1 MMATEL
7 IHIGFGHLVAMNRV
21 VAVVAPDSAPLKRVM
36 KEARDHGTL
45 IDATSGRRTKSL
57 LYLDNG
63 MVLAA
68 ALGPETIAGRL
79 GSWRQGRTPLDGSGE
94 ESADMVESAASSDR
108 REAKYA

>member
-1 MMATEL
+1 MATEL

-21 VAVVAPDSAPLKRVM
+21 VAIVAPESAPLKRVM
-36 KEARDHGTL
+36 KEARDQGTL

-68 ALGPETIAGRL
+68 ALSPETIAGRF
-79 GSWRQGRTPLDGSGE
+79 GGWRQGRIPPDGSDDE
-94 ESADMVESAASSDR
+94 PAAVIERAAPSGR
-108 REAKYA
+108 REATYA

>member
-21 VAVVAPDSAPLKRVM
+21 VAIVAPESAPLKRVM
-36 KEARDHGTL
+36 KDARDQGTL

-79 GSWRQGRTPLDGSGE
+79 GGRHGRALADGSDDE
-94 ESADMVESAASSDR
+94 PADLVGSAAPSR
-108 REAKYA
+108 RRGAEYA

>member
-1 MMATEL
+1 MVTEL

-21 VAVVAPDSAPLKRVM
+21 VAIVAPESAPLKRVM
-36 KEARDHGTL
+36 KEARDQGTL

-79 GSWRQGRTPLDGSGE
+79 GGGRQGRIPQDGSGDE
-94 ESADMVESAASSDR
+94 RADAIERAASSDR
-108 REAKYA
+108 REATYA

>member
-1 MMATEL
+1 MATEL

-21 VAVVAPDSAPLKRVM
+21 VAIVAPESAPLKRVM
-36 KEARDHGTL
+36 KEARDQGTL

-79 GSWRQGRTPLDGSGE
+79 GGWRQGRVSMDEPDDEPARLI
-94 ESADMVESAASSDR
+94 ESAASSGQ
-108 REAKYA
+108 REAGSA

>member
-1 MMATEL
+1 MVTEL

-21 VAVVAPDSAPLKRVM
+21 VAIVAPESAPLKRVM
-36 KEARDHGTL
+36 KEARDQGTL

-79 GSWRQGRTPLDGSGE
+79 GGGRQARIPQDGSGDE
-94 ESADMVESAASSDR
+94 RADAIERAASSDR
-108 REAKYA
+108 REATYA

>member
-1 MMATEL
+1 MATEL

-21 VAVVAPDSAPLKRVM
+21 VAIVAPESAPLKRVM

-79 GSWRQGRTPLDGSGE
+79 GGGRQGRLSVDGTGGE
-94 ESADMVESAASSDR
+94 PADLMGSAAVSDR
-108 REAKYA
+108 RGAEDA

>member
-1 MMATEL
+1 MATEL

-21 VAVVAPDSAPLKRVM
+21 VAIVVPESAPLKRVM
-36 KEARDHGTL
+36 KEARDRGTL

-63 MVLAA
+63 MLLAA

-79 GSWRQGRTPLDGSGE
+79 AGWRAGRVAPEGVEGE
-94 ESADMVESAASSDR
+94 MISR
-108 REAKYA
+108 REAGDA

>member
-1 MMATEL
+1 MATEL

-21 VAVVAPDSAPLKRVM
+21 VAIVAPESAPLKRVM
-36 KEARDHGTL
+36 KEARDQGTL

-79 GSWRQGRTPLDGSGE
+79 GGGRHGRALADGSDDEPAGL
-94 ESADMVESAASSDR
+94 VGSAAPSGR
-108 REAKYA
+108 RGAEYA

>member
-1 MMATEL
+1 MATEL
-7 IHIGFGHLVAMNRV
+7 IHIGFGHLVAINRV
-21 VAVVAPDSAPLKRVM
+21 VAIVAPESAPLKRVM
-36 KEARDHGTL
+36 KEARDQGTL

-79 GSWRQGRTPLDGSGE
+79 GGRQGRIPVNALD
-94 ESADMVESAASSDR
+94 DASVKWSDEVTQGDR
-108 REAKYA
+108 RETEDA

>member
-1 MMATEL
+1 MATEL

-21 VAVVAPDSAPLKRVM
+21 VAIVAPESAPLKRVM
-36 KEARDHGTL
+36 KEAREQGTL

-79 GSWRQGRTPLDGSGE
+79 SGWRQGRIATDGRDGE
-94 ESADMVESAASSDR
+94 PTDLVNGAASSDR
-108 REAKYA
+108 REAEYA

>member
-21 VAVVAPDSAPLKRVM
+21 VAIVAPESAPLKRMM

-68 ALGPETIAGRL
+68 ALGPDTIAGRL
-79 GSWRQGRTPLDGSGE
+79 GGWRHGRGPADGPDDEPAGL
-94 ESADMVESAASSDR
+94 VGSAAPSGR
-108 REAKYA
+108 REAEYA

>member
-1 MMATEL
+1 MATEL
-7 IHIGFGHLVAMNRV
+7 IHVGFGHLVAMNRV
-21 VAVVAPDSAPLKRVM
+21 VAIVAPESAPLKRVM
-36 KEARDHGTL
+36 KEARDQGTL

-79 GSWRQGRTPLDGSGE
+79 NGGRLGRAQIGEPDDEAADLMEDAAPSG
-94 ESADMVESAASSDR
+94 R
-108 REAKYA
+108 REAEQA

>member
-1 MMATEL
+1 MATEL

-21 VAVVAPDSAPLKRVM
+21 VAIVAPESAPLKRVM
-36 KEARDHGTL
+36 KEARDGGTL

-79 GSWRQGRTPLDGSGE
+79 SGWRQGRIPADGPGDE
-94 ESADMVESAASSDR
+94 PAGLVESAAPSGR
-108 REAKYA
+108 RKAEYA

>member
-1 MMATEL
+1 VATEL

-21 VAVVAPDSAPLKRVM
+21 VAIVAPESAPLKRVM

-79 GSWRQGRTPLDGSGE
+79 NGGRQGRSSADGSDGE
-94 ESADMVESAASSDR
+94 PADLMESAAASGR
-108 REAKYA
+108 RGAEYA

>member
-1 MMATEL
+1 MATEL
-7 IHIGFGHLVAMNRV
+7 VHIGFGHLVAINRV
-21 VAVVAPDSAPLKRVM
+21 VAVVAPESAPLKRVM
-36 KEARDHGTL
+36 KEARDQGTL

-79 GSWRQGRTPLDGSGE
+79 TGWRQGRVP
-94 ESADMVESAASSDR
+94 ADEPAGVIESAASSDR
-108 REAKYA
+108 REANDA

>member
-1 MMATEL
+1 MATEL

-21 VAVVAPDSAPLKRVM
+21 VAIVAPESAPLKRVM
-36 KEARDHGTL
+36 KEARDRGTL

-79 GSWRQGRTPLDGSGE
+79 NGWRQGRLPADG
-94 ESADMVESAASSDR
+94 ADDEPAGLVESAAPSGR
-108 REAKYA
+108 REAEYA

>member
-1 MMATEL
+1 VATEL

-21 VAVVAPDSAPLKRVM
+21 VAIVAPESAPLKRVM
-36 KEARDHGTL
+36 KEARDQGTL

-79 GSWRQGRTPLDGSGE
+79 TGGRQGRLAADGTGGE
-94 ESADMVESAASSDR
+94 PADLMESAAASGQ
-108 REAKYA
+108 READYA

>member
-1 MMATEL
+1 MATEL

-21 VAVVAPDSAPLKRVM
+21 VAIVAPASAPLKRVM
-36 KEARDHGTL
+36 KEARDQGTL

-79 GSWRQGRTPLDGSGE
+79 SGWRQGRAPMDE
-94 ESADMVESAASSDR
+94 PDDESAGLIESAASSGR
-108 REAKYA
+108 REAEYA

>member
-1 MMATEL
+1 MATEL

-21 VAVVAPDSAPLKRVM
+21 VAIVAPESAPLKRVM

-79 GSWRQGRTPLDGSGE
+79 SGWRQGRLSADGTSGE
-94 ESADMVESAASSDR
+94 PADLMESGAASDR
-108 REAKYA
+108 RGAEDA

>member
-7 IHIGFGHLVAMNRV
+7 IHIGFGHLVAINRV
-21 VAVVAPDSAPLKRVM
+21 VAIVAPESAPLKRVM
-36 KEARDHGTL
+36 KEARDRGTL

-79 GSWRQGRTPLDGSGE
+79 SGWRHGRVPADGSDDEPVG
-94 ESADMVESAASSDR
+94 SLGSAAPSGR
-108 REAKYA
+108 KETEHA

>member
-1 MMATEL
+1 MTTEL

-21 VAVVAPDSAPLKRVM
+21 VAIVAPESAPLKRVM
-36 KEARDHGTL
+36 KDARDHGTL

-79 GSWRQGRTPLDGSGE
+79 TGGRQGRVAADGTGGE
-94 ESADMVESAASSDR
+94 PTDLMESAAASDQ
-108 REAKYA
+108 REAEYA